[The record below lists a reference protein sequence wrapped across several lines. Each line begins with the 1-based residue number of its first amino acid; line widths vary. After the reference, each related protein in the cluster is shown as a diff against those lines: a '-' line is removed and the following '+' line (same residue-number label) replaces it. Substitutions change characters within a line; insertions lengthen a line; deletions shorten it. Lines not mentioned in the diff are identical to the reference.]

1 LTLKELLNIFFF
13 FQPTSKVDKRRKIK
27 YMQLKLISL
36 ELKAVLKTKS
46 IYLKEHIR
54 MKEVVDAL
62 YSYKNK
68 EDLLT
73 NTILFQRL
81 GEM

>member
-1 LTLKELLNIFFF
+1 MLK
-13 FQPTSKVDKRRKIK
+13 VGKRRKIK

-36 ELKAVLKTKS
+36 ESKAVLKTKS
-46 IYLKEHIR
+46 IYLKEHII

-62 YSYKNK
+62 YSYTNK
-68 EDLLT
+68 EGLQR
-73 NTILFQRL
+73 NTTLFQRL

>member
-1 LTLKELLNIFFF
+1 MLK
-13 FQPTSKVDKRRKIK
+13 VGKRRKIK

-62 YSYKNK
+62 YSYTNK
-68 EDLLT
+68 EGLQT
-73 NTILFQRL
+73 NTTLFQRL